1 MSILAAGATSGGT
14 HVLLA
19 FAGIV
24 AFCGFVS
31 WAFEQAT
38 SWLLLALVVGVL
50 MVAGSHHHSPGH
62 PRAGGQRRDRPSCA
76 R

>member
-19 FAGIV
+19 FVVIV

-31 WAFEQAT
+31 WAFEQAA
-38 SWLLLALVVGVL
+38 SWLLLALVIGVL

-62 PRAGGQRRDRPSCA
+62 LTGSAHRVSTH
-76 R
+76 

>member
-1 MSILAAGATSGGT
+1 MSILAAGAASGGT

-19 FAGIV
+19 FVMIA

-31 WAFEQAT
+31 WALEQAA

-50 MVAGSHHHSPGH
+50 MVAGSHHHSPTH
-62 PRAGGQRRDRPSCA
+62 YAGSA
-76 R
+76 HHVSAH